1 MHYAR
6 IFRREI
12 TAISW
17 IAILASAA
25 CGGDQAKPNAA
36 PAPAPTASSGDDQI
50 LAQLAADAGL
60 DELFAADDAGNGNG
74 GGPQITTD
82 AGLVKS
88 SQTTADNSNDACG
101 GPSAKF
107 EGIVR
112 AKFNDCYQEGKKK
125 NPNLAGEIRIAINVD
140 YKGKITSIKSTGGK
154 ELGDKVIA
162 CMVSAVKK
170 TPFEGV
176 EACKSKSIVVGKKYG
191 Q

>member
-1 MHYAR
+1 MQFAH
-6 IFRREI
+6 IF
-12 TAISW
+12 THK
-17 IAILASAA
+17 IAAFLPFAFVILAA

-36 PAPAPTASSGDDQI
+36 PAPSASSADDQV

-60 DELFAADDAGNGNG
+60 DELLASDAGETASS
-74 GGPQITTD
+74 GPQITTD

-88 SQTTADNSNDACG
+88 SQTTADNSNDECG

-112 AKFNDCYQEGKKK
+112 EKFNDCYQEGKKK

-140 YKGKITSIKSTGGK
+140 WKGKITSIKSTGGK

-162 CMVSAVKK
+162 CMVTAVKK

>member
-1 MHYAR
+1 MHSAR
-6 IFRREI
+6 IFSRKMALVSSFALLV
-12 TAISW
+12 T
-17 IAILASAA
+17 AA
-25 CGGDQAKPNAA
+25 CGGEQAKPNAA
-36 PAPAPTASSGDDQI
+36 PAPSASSGDDQL

-60 DELFAADDAGNGNG
+60 DELFAANDAGDSNGA
-74 GGPQITTD
+74 GPQITTD

-88 SQTTADNSNDACG
+88 SQTTADNSNDECG

-140 YKGKITSIKSTGGK
+140 YKGKITSIKSTSGK

-162 CMVSAVKK
+162 CMVNAVKK

>member
-1 MHYAR
+1 MLKSGHVLFCA
-6 IFRREI
+6 
-12 TAISW
+12 
-17 IAILASAA
+17 LALAA

-36 PAPAPTASSGDDQI
+36 PAPSASSADDQA

-60 DELFAADDAGNGNG
+60 DELIISDAGTTAPT
-74 GGPQITTD
+74 GPQITTD

-88 SQTTADNSNDACG
+88 SGITADNSNDECG
-101 GPSAKF
+101 GHSAKF

-125 NPNLAGEIRIAINVD
+125 NPDLAGEIRITVNVD
-140 YKGKITSIKSTGGK
+140 YKGKITSIKNTGGK
-154 ELGDKVIA
+154 DLGDKVIA
-162 CMVSAVKK
+162 CMMNAVKK

-176 EACKSKSIVVGKKYG
+176 ETCKSKAIIVGKKYG